1 LALLDFTQ
9 PFVIECDACRIS
21 IGAVLSQNNRLIAY
35 FSEAFK
41 GFALTL
47 STYEKEMLAIVK
59 SIKKWRPYL
68 LGKPFTVRTDQQ
80 SLKYLLEQ
88 RITTPAQTR
97 WLPKIMGYEYI
108 IEYKKGVDNQVTDSL
123 SRVTENKVS
132 NICWS
137 SALLHRLRTR
147 WLPKIMGYE
156 YIIEYKKGV
165 DNQTVDS
172 LSRVT

>member
-1 LALLDFTQ
+1 
-9 PFVIECDACRIS
+9 
-21 IGAVLSQNNRLIAY
+21 
-35 FSEAFK
+35 
-41 GFALTL
+41 
-47 STYEKEMLAIVK
+47 
-59 SIKKWRPYL
+59 
-68 LGKPFTVRTDQQ
+68 
-80 SLKYLLEQ
+80 
-88 RITTPAQTR
+88 
-97 WLPKIMGYEYI
+97 MGYEYI
-108 IEYKKGVDNQVTDSL
+108 IEYKKGVDNQVADSL

-137 SALLHRLRTR
+137 NALLHRLRTR